1 MHILGRD
8 LKKIIKEEIGREMR
22 QHASGEIQAE
32 AEIHEEITPE
42 RDAYLKKTSPVWRT
56 MMDPEMTSKIMA
68 DMNAEDSEF
77 EDALADMHFSQKP
90 LPRETGSGLRTASTQ
105 PVMDFGTTEFSSD
118 NIRDIEDNLPEG
130 ENITDRLMEKWLR

>member
-32 AEIHEEITPE
+32 AEMHEEITPE
-42 RDAYLKKTSPVWRT
+42 RDAYLKKTSPMWRT
-56 MMDPEMTSKIMA
+56 MMDPEMAAKTIT

-90 LPRETGSGLRTASTQ
+90 LPRETGSGMRTASTQ
-105 PVMDFGTTEFSSD
+105 PVMDFGTTEFSPD

-130 ENITDRLMEKWLR
+130 ENITDRLMERWLR

>member
-32 AEIHEEITPE
+32 AEMHEEITPE
-42 RDAYLKKTSPVWRT
+42 RDAYLKKTSPTWRT
-56 MMDPEMTSKIMA
+56 MMDPEMTSKTMA